1 MPAPKGEDGLTTKQ
15 AAFVREYLI
24 DLNATQAAI
33 RAGYS
38 AKTAGRV
45 AGQVMQKPAVQQA
58 LRKAMNERSKKTEFS
73 ANDVLKEL
81 KNIVKFNIKSIFN
94 PDGSLK
100 EIVDLDDD
108 VSSAISSI
116 KTKHEFGLNSPPVV
130 VTEIK
135 IHDKNKAVD
144 MAMRHFSLFNDKL
157 NVNVTVQDVMAAF
170 PEPIQKQI
178 REALAKK
185 IG

>member
-1 MPAPKGEDGLTTKQ
+1 MPVPKGEDGLTTKQ

-45 AGQVMQKPAVQQA
+45 AGQVMQKPAVQRA
-58 LRKAMNERSKKTEFS
+58 LRKAMNERSEKTEIT
-73 ANDVLKEL
+73 AEYVLKTIKDTIEKSKTENLYDPKSVLKGCEL
-81 KNIVKFNIKSIFN
+81 L
-94 PDGSLK
+94 G
-100 EIVDLDDD
+100 
-108 VSSAISSI
+108 
-116 KTKHEFGLNSPPVV
+116 
-130 VTEIK
+130 
-135 IHDKNKAVD
+135 
-144 MAMRHFSLFNDKL
+144 RHLGLFNDKL
-157 NVNVTVQDVMAAF
+157 TVGVSVQDVMAAF

>member
-1 MPAPKGEDGLTTKQ
+1 M
-15 AAFVREYLI
+15 
-24 DLNATQAAI
+24 
-33 RAGYS
+33 
-38 AKTAGRV
+38 
-45 AGQVMQKPAVQQA
+45 
-58 LRKAMNERSKKTEFS
+58 
-73 ANDVLKEL
+73 
-81 KNIVKFNIKSIFN
+81 
-94 PDGSLK
+94 
-100 EIVDLDDD
+100 DLDDD

-130 VTEIK
+130 VTEIRT
-135 IHDKNKAVD
+135 HDKNKAVD

-170 PEPIQKQI
+170 PEPVQKQI

>member
-1 MPAPKGEDGLTTKQ
+1 MPVPKGEDGLTTKQ

-81 KNIVKFNIKSIFN
+81 KNIVKFNVKAIYN

-100 EIVDLDDD
+100 NITDLEDD
-108 VSSAISSI
+108 VSAAISSV
-116 KTKHEFGLNSPPVV
+116 KTRHEMDGDKPVV

-135 IHDKNKAVD
+135 THDKNKAVD

>member
-45 AGQVMQKPAVQQA
+45 AGQVMQKPAVQRA
-58 LRKAMNERSKKTEFS
+58 LRKAMNERSEKTEIT
-73 ANDVLKEL
+73 AEYVLKT
-81 KNIVKFNIKSIFN
+81 IKDTI
-94 PDGSLK
+94 
-100 EIVDLDDD
+100 E
-108 VSSAISSI
+108 
-116 KTKHEFGLNSPPVV
+116 
-130 VTEIK
+130 
-135 IHDKNKAVD
+135 KNKSGETYDARSVLKGCELLG
-144 MAMRHFSLFNDKL
+144 RHLGLFNDKL
-157 NVNVTVQDVMAAF
+157 TVGVSVQDVMAAF

>member
-45 AGQVMQKPAVQQA
+45 AGQVMQKPAVQRA
-58 LRKAMNERSKKTEFS
+58 LRKAMNERSEKTEIT
-73 ANDVLKEL
+73 AEYVLKTIKDTIEKSKTENLYDPKSVLKGCEL
-81 KNIVKFNIKSIFN
+81 L
-94 PDGSLK
+94 G
-100 EIVDLDDD
+100 
-108 VSSAISSI
+108 
-116 KTKHEFGLNSPPVV
+116 
-130 VTEIK
+130 
-135 IHDKNKAVD
+135 
-144 MAMRHFSLFNDKL
+144 RHLGLFNDKL
-157 NVNVTVQDVMAAF
+157 TVGVSVQDVMAAF

>member
-1 MPAPKGEDGLTTKQ
+1 MGLENGVWGKVMPAPKGEDGLTTKQ

-45 AGQVMQKPAVQQA
+45 AGQVMQKPAVQRA
-58 LRKAMNERSKKTEFS
+58 LRKAMNERSEKTEIT
-73 ANDVLKEL
+73 AEYVLKTIKDTIEKSKTENLYDPKSVLKGCEL
-81 KNIVKFNIKSIFN
+81 L
-94 PDGSLK
+94 G
-100 EIVDLDDD
+100 
-108 VSSAISSI
+108 
-116 KTKHEFGLNSPPVV
+116 
-130 VTEIK
+130 
-135 IHDKNKAVD
+135 
-144 MAMRHFSLFNDKL
+144 RHLGLFNDKL
-157 NVNVTVQDVMAAF
+157 TVGVSVQDVMAAF

>member
-1 MPAPKGEDGLTTKQ
+1 MGLENGVWGEVMPVPKGEDGLTTKQ
-15 AAFVREYLI
+15 AAFIREYLI

-58 LRKAMNERSKKTEFS
+58 LRKAMNERSEKTEIT
-73 ANDVLKEL
+73 AEYVLKT
-81 KNIVKFNIKSIFN
+81 IKDTI
-94 PDGSLK
+94 
-100 EIVDLDDD
+100 E
-108 VSSAISSI
+108 
-116 KTKHEFGLNSPPVV
+116 
-130 VTEIK
+130 
-135 IHDKNKAVD
+135 KNKSGETYDARSVLKGCELLG
-144 MAMRHFSLFNDKL
+144 RHLGLFNDKL
-157 NVNVTVQDVMAAF
+157 TVGVSVGDVMAAF